1 MEITVK
7 PVETADELRMAHD
20 MFARVHFVDDY
31 TKGVRWLE
39 NCGIRYPGYTQE
51 HTRIAMCGLEIVG
64 GLRMTTDTMRLGE
77 ARLKMGGL
85 GWVTTSERHRKKGI
99 CTQLMEDILAYMKQ
113 HRYHLSM
120 LFGVPD
126 LYHRWNYVTTLADH
140 VIDVDTL
147 EALTFECPF
156 QIRPAKIGDI
166 QTLRSIHAANEG
178 EAACSIVRTRAHF
191 MCKWNESSQKRVL
204 MDDRGKV
211 LAYFFFRNMGDHLA
225 VEEVGVA
232 DIGLC
237 GSVLRASGHV
247 AEEESLAHLRISC
260 PPTHP
265 MARYML
271 EFKSRHEMVI
281 SRDAEGM
288 LAFVDMDETFEHMI
302 PEWERCLNDSGAH
315 DMRTEAT
322 LLVGGAPYRIRA
334 NRGAIDVARVSGKSK
349 ISLSTS
355 EMMHLMTGYRFA
367 EDVLASKQCFL
378 SPDARALF
386 HAIFPKRYPF
396 VWPFDRF

>member
-7 PVETADELRMAHD
+7 PIETTDELRMAHD
-20 MFARVHFVDDY
+20 MFARIHFVDDY
-31 TKGVRWLE
+31 AKGIRWLE
-39 NCGIRYPGYTQE
+39 DCGVRYPGYSKE
-51 HTRIAMCGLEIVG
+51 HTRIAMCGPEIVG
-64 GLRMTTDTMRLGE
+64 GLRMITDTMRLGE

-85 GWVTTSERHRKKGI
+85 GWVTTSERHRNKGI
-99 CTQLMEDILAYMKQ
+99 CRQLMEDILAYMKQ

-126 LYHRWNYVTTLADH
+126 LYHRWKYVTTIADH

-147 EALTFECPF
+147 EALTFDCPF
-156 QIRPAKIGDI
+156 QTRPAKLGDI
-166 QTLRSIHAANEG
+166 QTLQTIHSANEG
-178 EAACSIVRTRAHF
+178 EAACSIVRTRAHL

-204 MDDRGKV
+204 MDSQGKV
-211 LAYFFFRNMGDHLA
+211 LAYFFYRNMGDHLA
-225 VEEVGVA
+225 VEEIGITE
-232 DIGLC
+232 IGLC
-237 GSVLRASGHV
+237 GSVLRACGQI
-247 AEEESLAHLRISC
+247 AEEESLAHLRISS
-260 PPTHP
+260 PPMHP

-271 EFKSRHEMVI
+271 EFKSRHEMLI
-281 SRDAEGM
+281 SRNAEGM

-302 PEWERCLNDSGAH
+302 PEWERCLKDSGAH

-322 LLVGGAPYRIRA
+322 LLVEGAPYRIRA

-349 ISLSTS
+349 ISLSTD
-355 EMMHLMTGYRFA
+355 EMLHLITGYRYSD
-367 EDVLASKQCFL
+367 DVLAAKQCFL

-386 HAIFPKRYPF
+386 HAIFPKRHPF